1 MQGQPQIIELLNNVL
16 RKELTGVN
24 QYFVHAK
31 MCENWGY
38 QVLAKV
44 SRDEAMDEMKHAE
57 KIIDRILFL
66 DGTPNMSSYDRIM
79 IGNNVKQQLESDL
92 ALEMAALQVLGPG
105 VKLCLELGD
114 TGSRELLE
122 HIIVDEEQHVDWI
135 EAQLHKIDELG
146 YENYLAE
153 QIYEKS

>member
-24 QYFVHAK
+24 QYFVHTK
-31 MCENWGY
+31 MCANWGY

-66 DGTPNMSSYDRIM
+66 DGIPNMSSYDRIM

-135 EAQLHKIDELG
+135 EAQLHEIDELG

>member
-1 MQGQPQIIELLNNVL
+1 MQGQPQIVELLNSVL

-44 SRDEAMDEMKHAE
+44 NRDEAMDEMKHAE

-79 IGNNVKQQLESDL
+79 IGTNVKQQLESDL

-153 QIYEKS
+153 QMYEKS

>member
-1 MQGQPQIIELLNNVL
+1 MQGQPQIIELLNSVL

-44 SRDEAMDEMKHAE
+44 NRDEAMDEMKHAE

-114 TGSRELLE
+114 TGSREFLE

>member
-1 MQGQPQIIELLNNVL
+1 MQGQPQIIELLNYVL

-31 MCENWGY
+31 MCANWGY

-57 KIIDRILFL
+57 RIIDRILFL

>member
-1 MQGQPQIIELLNNVL
+1 MQGQPQIVELFNSVL

-44 SRDEAMDEMKHAE
+44 NRDEAMDEMKHTE

-79 IGNNVKQQLESDL
+79 IGTNVKQQLESDL
-92 ALEMAALQVLGPG
+92 ALEMAALQILGPG

-122 HIIVDEEQHVDWI
+122 HIIVDEEHHVDWI

>member
-16 RKELTGVN
+16 RKELTGIN

-44 SRDEAMDEMKHAE
+44 NRDEAMDEMKHAD

-66 DGTPNMSSYDRIM
+66 DGTPNMSSYDRIV
-79 IGNNVKQQLESDL
+79 IGTNVKQQLESDL
-92 ALEMAALQVLGPG
+92 ALEMAALQVSGPG
-105 VKLCLELGD
+105 VKLCTELGD

-135 EAQLHKIDELG
+135 EAQLHKIGELG